1 MTEDK
6 SQNFNV
12 FAYDSLKNQQFV
24 ERLIGKSIKMIP
36 AKLEGYKT
44 LKLLDRKYPVA
55 IKEPNSSIPGTLLVN
70 LNSEDLKKIEEWE
83 ETPEGI
89 YKEIK
94 VKVIVETEEGKKEAF
109 VYVGG

>member
-12 FAYDSLKNQQFV
+12 FAYGSLKNQQFV

-36 AKLEGYKT
+36 AKLDGYKM
-44 LKLLDRKYPVA
+44 LKLPNRKYPVA
-55 IKEPNSSIPGTLLVN
+55 IKEPSSSIPGTLLVN
-70 LNSEDLKKIEEWE
+70 LNLEDLKSIEEWE

-89 YKEIK
+89 YKEI
-94 VKVIVETEEGKKEAF
+94 KVIVETEEGKKEAF
-109 VYVGG
+109 VYVGH

>member
-24 ERLIGKSIKMIP
+24 ERLIGKSIKMMP
-36 AKLEGYKT
+36 ATLEGYKT
-44 LKLLDRKYPVA
+44 LKPPNWEYLVA
-55 IKEPNSSIPGTLLVN
+55 IKEPNSSIHGRLLVN
-70 LNSEDLKKIEEWE
+70 LNSEDLKSIEEWE

-94 VKVIVETEEGKKEAF
+94 VIVETEEGKKRG
-109 VYVGG
+109 VCVVGH